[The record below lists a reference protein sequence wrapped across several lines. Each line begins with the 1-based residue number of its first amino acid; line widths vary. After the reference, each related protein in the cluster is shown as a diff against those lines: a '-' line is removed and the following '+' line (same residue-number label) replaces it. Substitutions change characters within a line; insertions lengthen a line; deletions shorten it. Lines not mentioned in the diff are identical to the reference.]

1 MSDLTHPDAGRAP
14 GRSQA
19 GPHPLGGSADVP
31 VGRGAVKPDRR
42 YAHHLNNQRLILV
55 SYLIDGLVLVAFHF
69 AGTIG
74 WLPVLAYTGSG
85 LLITAVTYTL
95 IASGFTQRFRDSGI
109 TVGQTIPAQVL
120 QLACMAFVPEV
131 SFMFALLLFIVYC
144 TLTLSLD
151 VTRSLIAWAIA
162 ATSAAGVLAVVGTP
176 LHIPN
181 ASTAEQV
188 ISFAFFVITLWRCV
202 LIGSFNRQMT
212 SRLKARGRELAELT
226 AKVDL
231 LAHHDELTGVMNRRS
246 LFAAL
251 RDELQRADRSKQP
264 LCVAIMDLDRFKAV
278 NDQLGHLAGDKTLK
292 IFAGTLSALT
302 RKADRFGRYGGEE
315 FLLVM
320 TSTELDTAE
329 VPIDRMRGALKEA
342 DWSSVAPG
350 FSMTFSCGIAAY
362 RPGETPEALLQRADS
377 ALYRAK
383 RDGRDCTRVDA

>member
-1 MSDLTHPDAGRAP
+1 MSDMALAATPPA
-14 GRSQA
+14 
-19 GPHPLGGSADVP
+19 SAMP
-31 VGRGAVKPDRR
+31 PPPDRKV
-42 YAHHLNNQRLILV
+42 AHHLKNQQLIMV
-55 SYLIDGLVLVAFHF
+55 SYLIDGLVLLAFHF
-69 AGTIG
+69 AGTIS
-74 WLPVLAYTGSG
+74 WVPVLGYTLGGVLSSA
-85 LLITAVTYTL
+85 AVYAL
-95 IASGFTQRFRDSGI
+95 IASGWTQRFRDNGI
-109 TVGQTIPAQVL
+109 AVPQTIPSQVL
-120 QLACMAFVPEV
+120 QLTCMALVPEV
-131 SFMFALLLFIVYC
+131 SFMFALLLFIVFC
-144 TLTLSLD
+144 LLTLAVNVKTALL
-151 VTRSLIAWAIA
+151 VWITA
-162 ATSAAGVLAVVGTP
+162 SAGSVIVVGWVGIP
-176 LHIPN
+176 LRMPHGT
-181 ASTAEQV
+181 TAEQV
-188 ISFAFFVITLWRCV
+188 ISFVFFVITLWRCV
-202 LIGSFNRQMT
+202 QIGAFNRQMT

-264 LCVAIMDLDRFKAV
+264 LCVALMDLDRFKAV

-320 TSTELDTAE
+320 TSTGVDSAE
-329 VPIDRMRGALKEA
+329 VPIDRMRTALKEA

-362 RPGETPEALLQRADS
+362 RPGEAPEALLQRADS

-383 RDGRDCTRVDA
+383 RDGRACTRVDA